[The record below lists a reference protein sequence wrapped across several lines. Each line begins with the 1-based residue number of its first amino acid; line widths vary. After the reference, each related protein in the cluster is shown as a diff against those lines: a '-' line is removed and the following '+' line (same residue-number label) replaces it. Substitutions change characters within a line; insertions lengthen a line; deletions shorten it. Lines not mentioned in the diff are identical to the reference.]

1 MSTDTRS
8 ASVGPSLVLLALICQ
23 EVGASVAVQL
33 FPAAGPVGMVA
44 LRLCFSAVVLLAVTR
59 PSLRGRTRHAWQSV
73 VAFGFVLAAMN
84 TFFYLALE
92 RLHLG
97 TAVTIEVLGPLVLS
111 VLAGRRWLSL
121 LWAGIAAAGVALL
134 GGGATE
140 LDPLGVLFALLAAV
154 MWAAYILLSRSSGTH
169 FDGVSGLAIALA
181 IGALLTTP
189 VAAFTAGPRLLDPA
203 VLAVGLGVALLSTAI
218 PYALE
223 QTALRRITTET
234 FAVLLSLAPAVAA
247 LAGFI
252 VLHQALTAIQLV
264 GIACVVIAGIGAVR
278 TARRNSDPSVVVAT
292 IS

>member
-1 MSTDTRS
+1 
-8 ASVGPSLVLLALICQ
+8 
-23 EVGASVAVQL
+23 
-33 FPAAGPVGMVA
+33 
-44 LRLCFSAVVLLAVTR
+44 
-59 PSLRGRTRHAWQSV
+59 
-73 VAFGFVLAAMN
+73 MN